1 MKSIFQMPEFKV
13 GLLVLVVA
21 GLIAVMSMRVSE
33 DPTLGGAKHYWFL
46 SPNASGLVK
55 KSSVKMA
62 GIPIGVIKDIQ
73 LSNGIARIDIVVR
86 DEVNLRQSARAEI
99 KANGILGDKYVEV
112 SPGLP
117 EDPPLKDGDQIL
129 NVNDKGSLEGL
140 MSQISDIGGSLKVVA
155 NSIKESVEDKG
166 TDKHILGR
174 IVQNIEHLTA
184 DISQMTSENKGKVT
198 DILTEI
204 RSITKSL
211 ESTLNNN
218 DSGFKKNWARLDQI
232 LKNVEDVTNKINQGQ
247 GTIGKLINDEKT
259 VEEINTAVEGINN
272 LLDTSNKLQTAVD
285 FHSEYLESQN
295 AWKSYIGLKIQP
307 GLDRYYLIQVVDD
320 PAGVRE
326 RTDTVSTNT
335 PPGSSLAVNENKTY
349 YNKMKFTLL
358 FAKNFYNFTFRGGL
372 IENSGGVGFDYF
384 FFRNKLRFTT
394 EAFEFS
400 NMNLRTSLTYN
411 LYKGIYV
418 TGGVSDALNRSS
430 RYSNYVGAGLFLTN
444 DDMKILMTKMPF

>member
-1 MKSIFQMPEFKV
+1 MKAILQMPEFKV

-33 DPTLGGAKHYWFL
+33 DPTLGGARRYWFL

-62 GIPIGVIKDIQ
+62 GIPIGVISDIQ
-73 LSNGIARIDIVVR
+73 LSNGIARVDIVVR

-112 SPGLP
+112 SPGSP
-117 EDPPLKDGDQIL
+117 EDPALKDGDQIL
-129 NVNDKGSLEGL
+129 NVSDKGSLDGL
-140 MSQISDIGGSLKVVA
+140 MSQISDIGGSLKMVA

-174 IVQNIEHLTA
+174 IVQNIERLTG
-184 DISQMTSENKGKVT
+184 DISQITQENKGKVT
-198 DILTEI
+198 EILTEI
-204 RSITKSL
+204 RNITKNL

-259 VEEINTAVEGINN
+259 VEELNTAVEGINN

-285 FHSEYLESQN
+285 FHSEYLGSQD

-307 GLDRYYLIQVVDD
+307 GPDRYYFIQVVDD
-320 PAGVRE
+320 PGGVSE
-326 RTDTVSTNT
+326 RTGTLSTST
-335 PPGSSLAVNENKTY
+335 PPGSTLAVDETKTH

-394 EAFEFS
+394 EAYEFS
-400 NMNLRTSLTYN
+400 KMNLRTSLTYN

-430 RYSNYVGAGLFLTN
+430 RYSNYIGAGLFLTN
-444 DDMKILMTKMPF
+444 DDMKLLMTKMPF

>member
-1 MKSIFQMPEFKV
+1 MKSILQMPEFKV

-33 DPTLGGAKHYWFL
+33 DPTVGGAKRYWFL
-46 SPNASGLVK
+46 APNASGLVK

-62 GIPIGVIKDIQ
+62 GIPIGVIRDIQ
-73 LSNGIARIDIVVR
+73 LSNGIARVDIVVR
-86 DEVNLRQSARAEI
+86 DEVDLRQSARAEI

-112 SPGLP
+112 SPGSP
-117 EDPPLKDGDQIL
+117 DDPPLKNGEQIL
-129 NVNDKGSLEGL
+129 NVDDKASLDGL
-140 MSQISDIGGSLKVVA
+140 MSQISDIGSSLKMVA
-155 NSIKESVEDKG
+155 ISIKESIEDKG

-174 IVQNIEHLTA
+174 IVQNIEGLTA
-184 DISQMTSENKGKVT
+184 DISQMTRENKGKVT

-204 RSITKSL
+204 RSVTKSL
-211 ESTLNNN
+211 ESSLNDG
-218 DSGFKKNWARLDQI
+218 DSGFKKNWARLDNI
-232 LKNVEDVTNKINQGQ
+232 LKNIEDVTNKINQGQ
-247 GTIGKLINDEKT
+247 GTIGRLINDDKT

-272 LLDTSNKLQTAVD
+272 LLDTSSKLQTSID
-285 FHSEYLESQN
+285 FHSEYLGSQDS
-295 AWKSYIGLKIQP
+295 WKSYIGLKLQP

-320 PAGVRE
+320 PAGVKE
-326 RTDTVSTNT
+326 STDTVSTST
-335 PPGSSLAVNENKTY
+335 PPGSTLNVNETKTY
-349 YNKMKFTLL
+349 RNKMKFTLM
-358 FAKNFYNFTFRGGL
+358 FAKNFYNFSFRGGL

-384 FFRNKLRFTT
+384 IWRNKLRFTT

-400 NMNLRTSLTYN
+400 NVNIRAALTYN

-418 TGGVSDALNRSS
+418 TSGVSDALNQSS